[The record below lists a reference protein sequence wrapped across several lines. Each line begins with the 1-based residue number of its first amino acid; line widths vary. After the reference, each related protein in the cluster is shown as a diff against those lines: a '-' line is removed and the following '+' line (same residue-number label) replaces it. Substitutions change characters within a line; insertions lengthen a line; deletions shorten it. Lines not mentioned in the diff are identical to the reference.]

1 MPTTLRTVSCW
12 PAKEAS
18 GRSSAV
24 ALERT
29 ANETPA
35 GESFVRRAK
44 CSRMAFSRS
53 GGKAASLTQLRISA
67 PAWARAFTSSV
78 LRVARR
84 ALMRSVSRLWSR
96 KSRKASAVVAKPPG
110 TWTPDAESW
119 LISSPSEAFLPPTT
133 STSVMRSSSN
143 GMTSRPACVL
153 LMVEVPDG

>member
-1 MPTTLRTVSCW
+1 MGKPLVDAVGDGAIVVERGKDLADAVQDGVD
-12 PAKEAS
+12 ADDVEDGLLLA
-18 GRSSAV
+18 GEGGVGQV

-84 ALMRSVSRLWSR
+84 ALMRSVSRL
-96 KSRKASAVVAKPPG
+96 
-110 TWTPDAESW
+110 
-119 LISSPSEAFLPPTT
+119 
-133 STSVMRSSSN
+133 
-143 GMTSRPACVL
+143 
-153 LMVEVPDG
+153 